1 MFDRLKKAFTKDA
14 KDGFAP
20 SSQLASTQVSEWAGT
35 QGFGF
40 AGMDAGK
47 GFSLTGKVS
56 GKPWRMELGRP
67 SRKPIAQPMC
77 SWMFRNIRGQEQPI
91 RSPRCR

>member
-1 MFDRLKKAFTKDA
+1 MFDRLKKAFTRDA
-14 KDGFAP
+14 KEGFAP

-40 AGMDAGK
+40 TGMDAGK

-67 SRKPIAQPMC
+67 SRN
-77 SWMFRNIRGQEQPI
+77 FIRGEELRARAELGINETLP
-91 RSPRCR
+91 CW